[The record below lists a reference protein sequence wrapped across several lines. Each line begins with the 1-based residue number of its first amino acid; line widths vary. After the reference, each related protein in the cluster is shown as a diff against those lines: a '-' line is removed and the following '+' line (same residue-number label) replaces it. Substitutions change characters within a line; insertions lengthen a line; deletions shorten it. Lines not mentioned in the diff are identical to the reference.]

1 MLRVVLYSLKLNP
14 VIRENENGMSMFCF
28 VYLFLF
34 PLQFWHK
41 QHRVDPTTFQTIPL
55 LHTTFNCALLH
66 TCGCLKPNFLDWKI
80 FHQHII
86 LVLAGFWWVTQC
98 CETETGAETC
108 CLKIPHGFD
117 VKQKLTIICSTL
129 YLSIDSMVSMYR
141 YSQEYRLST

>member
-1 MLRVVLYSLKLNP
+1 MSAIKTPFVWTSGSGHIRAEGWRALQHEEEFKKKIMLRVVLYSLKLNP

-66 TCGCLKPNFLDWKI
+66 TCGCLKPNFLD
-80 FHQHII
+80 
-86 LVLAGFWWVTQC
+86 
-98 CETETGAETC
+98 
-108 CLKIPHGFD
+108 
-117 VKQKLTIICSTL
+117 
-129 YLSIDSMVSMYR
+129 
-141 YSQEYRLST
+141 